1 MCTDSLWSIYPLSDN
16 GWKVREGWLEI
27 DWDDDHNSEQVKENV
42 HLLLRGCGCKKGC
55 NTKRCSCKAG
65 RHCGPGCVCS
75 LCEDVPSSIQVSRTP
90 ETETSDEVEAEEL
103 EDDINI

>member
-1 MCTDSLWSIYPLSDN
+1 M
-16 GWKVREGWLEI
+16 EI

-55 NTKRCSCKAG
+55 NTKRCSCCKAG